1 MPPLRALL
9 VCAALLLC
17 AAAAAAQER
26 PHLSDDPE
34 VNRARALIRA
44 GAHQAALAVL
54 RPMAAEAAGRT
65 DRTDVLFLTGLA
77 AMRAAERPGRAE
89 ARRAALLDEAVAA
102 LRAILVERPGLVRVR
117 LELARAF
124 FLKREDGLARRHF
137 ERVLA
142 GNPPPAMEAN
152 IRRFLGEMRARKR
165 WTARFGVAL
174 ASDSNINAAS
184 EDDTILIPVFGQTL
198 PFRRAADA
206 GPKPGLG
213 VAAWGGAE
221 YEHPLGG
228 SETSR
233 LRLRAGADFSRREF
247 AGQAFDRTSLS
258 VHAGPRWLA
267 GPATGLSLLASLR
280 RHFAAGESHSR
291 ETGLRVEAEHRFG
304 RTVTGQAR
312 ASRHRRSHARSKALD
327 GPVTAVSLAGAWTAT
342 PRLRLDALI
351 GWGRERTRRERER
364 NASRRARLGVTAAL
378 PWGLTAGAAAEWRLT
393 DYDGRWFL
401 LTPGNVPRK
410 DRMRV
415 LSVSLFHRA
424 FTVRGFSPRL
434 TLARETRKSNAQLH
448 DYRRTRAELS
458 FVRQF

>member
-1 MPPLRALL
+1 MARL
-9 VCAALLLC
+9 CALLLALLLP
-17 AAAAAAQER
+17 AAGPAAQER

-34 VNRARALIRA
+34 ANRARALIQA
-44 GAHQAALAVL
+44 GEHEAALSIL
-54 RPMAAEAAGRT
+54 RPMAAGAAGRD
-65 DRTDVLFLTGLA
+65 DRADVLFLTGLA
-77 AMRAAERPGRAE
+77 AMRAAERPGRTE
-89 ARRAALLDEAVAA
+89 ERRDALLDEAVAA
-102 LRAILVERPGLVRVR
+102 LRAILIERPGLVRVR

-124 FLKREDGLARRHF
+124 YLKGEDGLARGHF

-142 GNPPPAMEAN
+142 GGPPPAVAAN
-152 IRRFLGEMRARKR
+152 VRRFLAAMRARKR

-184 EDDTILIPVFGQTL
+184 EDDTIRLFGL

-228 SETSR
+228 SGASR
-233 LRLRAGADFSRREF
+233 LRLRAGADLSRREF
-247 AGQAFDRTSLS
+247 AGRAFDRTSLS

-267 GPATGLSLLASLR
+267 GPAAGLSLLASLR
-280 RHFAAGESHSR
+280 RHFAAGETHSR
-291 ETGLRVEAEHRFG
+291 ETGLRFEAEHRFA

-312 ASRHRRSHARSKALD
+312 ASRHRRAHDGSPALD
-327 GPVTAVSLAGAWTAT
+327 GPVTVVSLAGAWTAT
-342 PRLRLDALI
+342 PRLRLDALM
-351 GWGRERTRRERER
+351 GWARERTRSERER
-364 NASRRARLGVTAAL
+364 NASRRARLGAAAAL
-378 PWGLTAGAAAEWRLT
+378 PWGLTAGAAAEWRWT

-401 LTPGNVPRK
+401 LTPGDVPRK
-410 DRMRV
+410 DRTRI
-415 LSVSLFHRA
+415 LSLSLFHRA

>member
-1 MPPLRALL
+1 MTRL
-9 VCAALLLC
+9 CALLLT
-17 AAAAAAQER
+17 AMLALAGAAAAQER

-34 VNRARALIRA
+34 ANRARALIQA
-44 GAHQAALAVL
+44 GEHEAALSIL
-54 RPMAAEAAGRT
+54 RPLAAAAAGRD
-65 DRTDVLFLTGLA
+65 DRTDILFLTGLA
-77 AMRAAERPGRAE
+77 AMRAAQLPERAE
-89 ARRAALLDEAVAA
+89 ERRDALLDEAIAA
-102 LRAILVERPGLVRVR
+102 LRAILIERPGLVRVR

-124 FLKREDGLARRHF
+124 FLKREDGLARQHF

-142 GNPPPAMEAN
+142 GSPPPAMEAN
-152 IRRFLGEMRARKR
+152 IRRFLHEMRARKR
-165 WTARFGVAL
+165 WTARFGVSL

-184 EDDTILIPVFGQTL
+184 EDDTIRLFGL

-221 YEHPLGG
+221 YEHPASG
-228 SETSR
+228 R
-233 LRLRAGADFSRREF
+233 MRLRAGADLSRREF
-247 AGQAFDRTSLS
+247 AGRTFDRTSLS

-291 ETGLRVEAEHRFG
+291 ETGLRFEAEHRFG
-304 RTVTGQAR
+304 RTVTAEVR
-312 ASRHRRSHARSKALD
+312 ASRHRRAYADNPETLD

-342 PRLRLDALI
+342 PRLRLDTLM
-351 GWGRERTRRERER
+351 GWARERTGSERER
-364 NASRRARLGVTAAL
+364 NASRRARLSATAAL
-378 PWGLTAGAAAEWRLT
+378 PWGLTAGAAAELRWT

-401 LTPGNVPRK
+401 LTPGDVPRK
-410 DRMRV
+410 DRTRI
-415 LSVSLFHRA
+415 LSLSLFHRA